1 MSFIGEC
8 HSTPCGWPSSVL
20 ICKYQSLPGLPRA
33 RRHWTQLTNSLM
45 ATGSI
50 FVAALALPEE
60 QSVAGAVFQTL
71 VQLGGSFGL
80 AFTTLINVA
89 ISTKSLDAG
98 KTTEEARLDG
108 LHAAFWLGAGCSFGA
123 LILAMI
129 MLRGMG
135 AIGKFKKV
143 PKGAQVGEGE
153 KVH

>member
-1 MSFIGEC
+1 MPFNAM
-8 HSTPCGWPSSVL
+8 WMAVL
-20 ICKYQSLPGLPRA
+20 GADLYVLLSNLYTIPRT
-33 RRHWTQLTNSLM
+33 RTRLTNSLM

>member
-1 MSFIGEC
+1 
-8 HSTPCGWPSSVL
+8 
-20 ICKYQSLPGLPRA
+20 
-33 RRHWTQLTNSLM
+33 M

-80 AFTTLINVA
+80 AFTTVVNQA
-89 ISTKSLDAG
+89 ISSRSIEQGRSTD
-98 KTTEEARLDG
+98 EARLDG
-108 LHAAFWLGAGCSFGA
+108 LHAAFWLGAACSFAA
-123 LILAMI
+123 LILALV

-143 PKGAQVGEGE
+143 EAAKVAEPGPDALKEHELTRSASRTIDQE
-153 KVH
+153 KV

>member
-1 MSFIGEC
+1 MYWKMPFNAMWMAVLGADLYVPFHLSFASSIF
-8 HSTPCGWPSSVL
+8 SDQINKLTP
-20 ICKYQSLPGLPRA
+20 
-33 RRHWTQLTNSLM
+33 SLM

-89 ISTKSLDAG
+89 ISRKSLDAG
-98 KTTEEARLDG
+98 KSAAVARLDG

-123 LILAMI
+123 LILAMV

-135 AIGKFKKV
+135 AIGKFKKI
-143 PKGAQVGEGE
+143 PKGEEVEAE
-153 KVH
+153 KAH

>member
-1 MSFIGEC
+1 MPFNAMWMAVLGADLYVPQLLL
-8 HSTPCGWPSSVL
+8 HQVL
-20 ICKYQSLPGLPRA
+20 I
-33 RRHWTQLTNSLM
+33 NSLM

-89 ISTKSLDAG
+89 ISQKSLDAG
-98 KTTEEARLDG
+98 KSTEVARLDG

-123 LILAMI
+123 LILAMV

-143 PKGAQVGEGE
+143 PKLEEGE
-153 KVH
+153 EEKSH

>member
-1 MSFIGEC
+1 MSITGEC
-8 HSTPCGWPSSVL
+8 HSTQCGWQSSVL
-20 ICKYQSLPGLPRA
+20 ICQFPPHPFSAP
-33 RRHWTQLTNSLM
+33 LTNSLM

-89 ISTKSLDAG
+89 ISQKSLNAG
-98 KTTEEARLDG
+98 KPTEVARLDG

-123 LILAMI
+123 LILAI
-129 MLRGMG
+129 VMLRGMG

-143 PKGAQVGEGE
+143 PKVGEVEDERE
-153 KVH
+153 KGQGH